1 VYGPGR
7 AVDQPLS
14 VTRYAYRDRPG
25 TGQPTCPSP
34 GDTTSARCVLV
45 QWPLLRSA
53 YDRNRGGL
61 VWPSWQGS
69 LLEAKRDGSGWEYK
83 RARVYDPQTG
93 RFTQEDPIGLAGG
106 LNLYGFANGD
116 PVNFSDPFGLCP
128 PADDNF
134 EDCAPG
140 SSGWYAYRIATGR
153 GNRILNEIGGTL
165 ATCGESGACWA
176 TLAVG
181 GLVSGGLRLFA
192 ARGAAAEAA
201 SGAEALSLGER
212 TLLRDFFGQ
221 GIKGARARAADFQ
234 VPEGLTRETLS
245 KYAEIAERQ
254 IARGLDKTGV
264 QAERLKLIQRALDL
278 LR

>member
-1 VYGPGR
+1 VVYGPGR

-128 PADDNF
+128 PADENYS
-134 EDCAPG
+134 DCAPG
-140 SSGWYAYRIATGR
+140 SSGWYAYRLATGR
-153 GNRILNEIGGTL
+153 GSAFLNNVGGVL
-165 ATCGESGACWA
+165 ATCGESTACWA
-176 TLAVG
+176 TLGVG
-181 GLVSGGLRLFA
+181 GLASLGVRALAS
-192 ARGAAAEAA
+192 RGVAAAAEGLSAEA
-201 SGAEALSLGER
+201 SSGALQAMERQLATAGRSSVEKTIRSLTNRIAEHE
-212 TLLRDFFGQ
+212 LK
-221 GIKGARARAADFQ
+221 IAEARAAGGN
-234 VPEGLTRETLS
+234 VASMEREIRAWRETID
-245 KYAEIAERQ
+245 A
-254 IARGLDKTGV
+254 ARKVLG
-264 QAERLKLIQRALDL
+264 IP
-278 LR
+278 

>member
-1 VYGPGR
+1 VVYGPGR

-69 LLEAKRDGSGWEYK
+69 LLEAKRDGSGWEYT

-106 LNLYGFANGD
+106 LNLYGFAHGD
-116 PVNFSDPFGLCP
+116 PINFDDPFGLMPCP
-128 PADDNF
+128 PFCDP
-134 EDCAPG
+134 EDYKFLSDQPG
-140 SSGWYAYRIATGR
+140 AYQERLPLAGVAVA
-153 GNRILNEIGGTL
+153 GAGLGL
-165 ATCGESGACWA
+165 ATVRAG
-176 TLAVG
+176 LA
-181 GLVSGGLRLFA
+181 LMARFA
-192 ARGAAAEAA
+192 PAAAGVGAAAGRIPFAEFQQWGRDVVQWGRTA
-201 SGAEALSLGER
+201 SGAIE
-212 TLLRDFFGQ
+212 
-221 GIKGARARAADFQ
+221 RAA
-234 VPEGLTRETLS
+234 EIT
-245 KYAEIAERQ
+245 AEQAAKLDPAKVRQ
-254 IARGLDKTGV
+254 
-264 QAERLKLIQRALDL
+264 ALDFHRNAVEAGKGGAAAPERVRL
-278 LR
+278 MERILELQQRQP